1 MDPYDYYKEFSSEG
15 SKVGKLMLLHQGIF
29 QFGTVAVV
37 FILLLIAGLF
47 AGLRTGSYSASAF
60 KDADVSQLCTYLG
73 SAIMQLIAGICFI
86 VFYVKNKERIRSA
99 PLAGGRLSLWLLI
112 RCWFYITASCL
123 VIIGGKL
130 FLQAA
135 LRMQIGDTM
144 LRDTKYPVAVFIL
157 GSVFPAI
164 AEELAFR
171 GVLFRYLRKHGFFY
185 AALITSIIFGLCHMN
200 LIQTVFTTVLGLVLC
215 YVYERSGHIWTCM
228 LLHFVHNATVLLFTL
243 IEDQTML
250 LLPLCLLGFNCFVV
264 LILLFIFRFKPSIKA
279 DRIAIKKTLTAIPMM
294 VLICVIVFF
303 CILKV
308 LFRF

>member
-1 MDPYDYYKEFSSEG
+1 
-15 SKVGKLMLLHQGIF
+15 
-29 QFGTVAVV
+29 
-37 FILLLIAGLF
+37 
-47 AGLRTGSYSASAF
+47 
-60 KDADVSQLCTYLG
+60 
-73 SAIMQLIAGICFI
+73 
-86 VFYVKNKERIRSA
+86 
-99 PLAGGRLSLWLLI
+99 
-112 RCWFYITASCL
+112 
-123 VIIGGKL
+123 
-130 FLQAA
+130 
-135 LRMQIGDTM
+135 
-144 LRDTKYPVAVFIL
+144 
-157 GSVFPAI
+157 
-164 AEELAFR
+164 
-171 GVLFRYLRKHGFFY
+171 
-185 AALITSIIFGLCHMN
+185 MN

-308 LFRF
+308 LFRFC